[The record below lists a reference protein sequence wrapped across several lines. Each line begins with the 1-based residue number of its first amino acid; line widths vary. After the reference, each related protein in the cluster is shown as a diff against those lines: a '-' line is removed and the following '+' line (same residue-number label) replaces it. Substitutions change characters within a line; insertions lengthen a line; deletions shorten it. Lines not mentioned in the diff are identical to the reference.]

1 MPARPFPDTL
11 RQIRYGALQDELT
24 DALNTLV
31 NECAATCKTGELV
44 LKIKLKPNPAGQ
56 IEVLDDLTVKAP
68 KPVRGTSIFFATPEG
83 NLLREDPRQQQLE
96 GLRTVAEKDTG
107 DVRDVR
113 SA

>member
-24 DALNTLV
+24 EALNALV
-31 NECAATCKTGELV
+31 AECTKTNKTGELV

-56 IEVLDDLTVKAP
+56 VEVLDDLTVKLP

-83 NLLREDPRQQQLE
+83 NLMRDDPRQQQLE
-96 GLRTVAEKDTG
+96 GLRVAEKDTG